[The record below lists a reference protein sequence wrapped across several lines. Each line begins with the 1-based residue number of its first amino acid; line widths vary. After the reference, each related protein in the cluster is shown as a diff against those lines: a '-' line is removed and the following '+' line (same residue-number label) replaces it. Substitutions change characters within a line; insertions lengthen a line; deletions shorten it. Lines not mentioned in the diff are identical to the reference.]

1 MNGDGENPSDG
12 HLPFVCD
19 GCDRCCMFCDGG
31 LFGCRMCSS
40 FEGATTSQ
48 CPGRRMSVEEA
59 DAVYAG
65 LLDYR
70 DGSWVD
76 APSPHSP
83 NGRRRIREAIEC
95 DG

>member
-19 GCDRCCMFCDGG
+19 GCDRGCMFCDGG
-31 LFGCRMCSS
+31 LFGCRVCSS

-95 DG
+95 DI